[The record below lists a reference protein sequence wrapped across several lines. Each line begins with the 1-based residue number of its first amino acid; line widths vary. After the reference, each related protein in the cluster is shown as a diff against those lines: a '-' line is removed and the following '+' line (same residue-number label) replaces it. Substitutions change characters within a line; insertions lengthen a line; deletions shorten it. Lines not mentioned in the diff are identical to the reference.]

1 MMAPF
6 SKRRFI
12 ESAILLVATLMFAAA
27 IRTGDTQKSHNIQC
41 PFAPNG
47 KPYFA
52 PGC

>member
-1 MMAPF
+1 MKAPF
-6 SKRRFI
+6 SKRRFT
-12 ESAILLVATLMFAAA
+12 ETAILLAATITFAAA
-27 IRTGDTQKSHNIQC
+27 IRTGDTQRSQHIQC